1 MNNEYES
8 GRYGTH
14 LKYFQSLDDYNDYV
28 DSSTTVKVKPNVS
41 FCDDQTQYVKYNWQQ
56 DTIVLTPTSNPTA
69 YKILTA
75 ANIEP
80 SSSKGFTIDDLAS
93 ITLNDIYCEDGGSN
107 GFEGEDFVHGG
118 WAELTEE
125 ERETVYSDDFCSEAT
140 SIFFCYGKGEYNN
153 GELEE
158 WEFPEFQYF
167 TGITSIPD
175 SLFDC
180 CLALT
185 KIIIPPSVTSIGSYA
200 FHDCWFLTDI
210 TILNSY
216 DNVRIVDDTY
226 DYDPNTGYNNGY
238 ESAAF
243 AYTGFYGY
251 DSQNYEHEVYYQN
264 YDSPLERVIGEG
276 ILKFQPQS

>member
-28 DSSTTVKVKPNVS
+28 DSSTTVKVRPNVS
-41 FCDDQTQYVKYNWQQ
+41 FCDGNIKYVKYNWQQ
-56 DTIVLTPTSNPTA
+56 DTVVLSATTNPTA

-80 SSSKGFTIDDLAS
+80 SSSDGFTIDDLAS
-93 ITLNDIYCEDGGSN
+93 ITLNDIYCEDGGSG
-107 GFEGEDFVHGG
+107 GFDDGRGYAEIEDP
-118 WAELTEE
+118 EE
-125 ERETVYSDDFCSEAT
+125 YGYTGFCERAA
-140 SIFFCYGKGEYNN
+140 SIFYAYGKGEWMDND
-153 GELEE
+153 LEE

-167 TGITSIPD
+167 TGITSLPM
-175 SLFDC
+175 SFFDN

-185 KIIIPPSVTSIGSYA
+185 KIIIPPSVTSIGAYA

-210 TILNSY
+210 TILNSQN
-216 DNVRIVDDTY
+216 NVRIVDDTY
-226 DYDPNTGYNNGY
+226 DYNPNTGYYNTDY

-243 AYTGFYGY
+243 AYTGYYGRETGMC
-251 DSQNYEHEVYYQN
+251 EHEAYIQD